1 MPHRHRRSSAAGVV
15 LSACLAATVFAGC
28 TEEEYRAYM
37 EQQASGA
44 RVERVLD
51 GDTVVL
57 SGVGT
62 TRLIGVDAP
71 EEGRCGGTA
80 ATRFTRRR
88 LEDARV
94 KVERGE
100 DGKDAFRRTL
110 AYLRRGGTMH
120 NLALVEEGYAK
131 ALTVSPNNKYAH
143 RFEAAEKEAKQQ
155 DEGPLADCAA
165 KRERARASE
174 RDKRAE
180 RAERLARQLRAAE
193 RREKAQQR
201 RDRGDRG
208 GAGGS
213 DPDPTRRYST
223 RLRPRPSEPDEPRRR
238 QRRAGM

>member
-1 MPHRHRRSSAAGVV
+1 MPHRHRRPSAAGVV
-15 LSACLAATVFAGC
+15 LSTCLAATVFAGC
-28 TEEEYRAYM
+28 TEEEYKAYM
-37 EQQASGA
+37 EKQASGA

-71 EEGRCGGTA
+71 EEGRCGATA

-88 LEDARV
+88 LEGTRV

-100 DGKDAFRRTL
+100 DGKDIFRRTL
-110 AYLRRGGTMH
+110 AYLRSGGAMH

-131 ALTVSPNNKYAH
+131 ALKDPPNDKYAH
-143 RFEAAEKEAKQQ
+143 RFEASEKEAKQQ

-165 KRERARASE
+165 KREAIALKRARAKE
-174 RDKRAE
+174 REERAE
-180 RAERLARQLRAAE
+180 QAERLARQRREAE
-193 RREKAQQR
+193 RRAKTQQR
-201 RDRGDRG
+201 RGREDRG
-208 GAGGS
+208 GAGGT

-223 RLRPRPSEPDEPRRR
+223 RLGPTPSESDEPRRR
-238 QRRAGM
+238 Q